1 MKRPHELTAVFDTDS
16 SQYLPPSG
24 FSFSHPTTTKR
35 IRTDRLYPNTIHFF
49 RSAQMSIYERIFK
62 SPGRQSTTDP
72 NALPKGRVCGG
83 GTENDT
89 FVRPVGIPRRPV
101 SLTPGSEGN
110 ILNELTVVKQHSV
123 STENLAWPP
132 RSTGGNVAQP
142 VLSSTPSAKLLTTPN
157 NSIPKTQ
164 DATPIERQLYRRL
177 LTQAALSTPP
187 VNRKHWDEGRPKA
200 TNTLTIVI
208 DDNEPTSGGQTSVIT
223 RCAIS
228 PIRFP
233 HEHATSSLSA
243 NEDLSLCRITKADG
257 ITEVADQEARAWL
270 KSCEQTPYLSEVW
283 LANLT
288 TSYQSKAKQ
297 RERERQLA
305 EAKLQHWEKQR
316 VADHKRRM
324 DNLEQRLACLL
335 LTPPVLSDPYLV
347 PQPIPIELP
356 YRPRKVLPVLP
367 ALPELTESQL
377 AEVDSALRGEGP
389 DVVLVENFRLS
400 VTRRELRTLSGTNW
414 LSDMVIN
421 FYMQLLYNRSQQ
433 STAPNGFDVLSKLPR
448 IAVMST
454 FFYPKL
460 TAPTGGG
467 YSSVRRWSRQL
478 ELCDQDLVL
487 IPIHDRG
494 MHWCLVCVDLRRKTL
509 TYYDS
514 MGSKNDNCLRTL
526 MSYLQS
532 EWQDKK
538 GQPLPDPESWTLINS
553 EDSVP
558 QQMNGSDCGVFTCT
572 YGEFLSRDAKL
583 TFSQDDMPGI
593 RKRMMYE
600 ILTQQLLTTGFK
612 VQSSV
617 S

>member
-1 MKRPHELTAVFDTDS
+1 MKRPHELAAVFDTNS
-16 SQYLPPSG
+16 SQYLPPSAL
-24 FSFSHPTTTKR
+24 SLSHPTTTKR
-35 IRTDRLYPNTIHFF
+35 IRTDRLHPNTIHFF

-62 SPGRQSTTDP
+62 SPGRQSTTDA
-72 NALPKGRVCGG
+72 NALPKGRACGG

-89 FVRPVGIPRRPV
+89 FLRPVGIPRRPV
-101 SLTPGSEGN
+101 SLTLGSEGN
-110 ILNELTVVKQHSV
+110 ILNELAVVKQQSV

-157 NSIPKTQ
+157 RSIPKTQ

-187 VNRKHWDEGRPKA
+187 VNRKHWDEGRSKA
-200 TNTLTIVI
+200 TNELTIVI
-208 DDNEPTSGGQTSVIT
+208 DDNEPTSGGQASVIT
-223 RCAIS
+223 RRAIS

-233 HEHATSSLSA
+233 HEHANSSSSA
-243 NEDLSLCRITKADG
+243 NE
-257 ITEVADQEARAWL
+257 EVADQEARAWL

-356 YRPRKVLPVLP
+356 YKPRRIVPVLP

-377 AEVDSALRGEGP
+377 AEVDTALRGEGP

-414 LSDMVIN
+414 LSDM
-421 FYMQLLYNRSQQ
+421 LLYNRSQQ
-433 STAPNGFDVLSKLPR
+433 SPSAPNGFDVLSKLPR

-478 ELCDQDLVL
+478 KLCDQDLVL

-494 MHWCLVCVDLRRKTL
+494 MHWCLAVVL
-509 TYYDS
+509 TAKPTHSANREHIRFHGFSDFAPCGPEAS
-514 MGSKNDNCLRTL
+514 VIS
-526 MSYLQS
+526 LQS
-532 EWQDKK
+532 YE
-538 GQPLPDPESWTLINS
+538 PESC
-553 EDSVP
+553 D
-558 QQMNGSDCGVFTCT
+558 
-572 YGEFLSRDAKL
+572 LSR
-583 TFSQDDMPGI
+583 
-593 RKRMMYE
+593 
-600 ILTQQLLTTGFK
+600 
-612 VQSSV
+612 
-617 S
+617 

>member
-1 MKRPHELTAVFDTDS
+1 MKRPHELAAVFDTNS
-16 SQYLPPSG
+16 SQYLPPSAL
-24 FSFSHPTTTKR
+24 SLSHPTTTKR
-35 IRTDRLYPNTIHFF
+35 IRTDRLHPNTIHFF

-62 SPGRQSTTDP
+62 SPGRQSTTDA
-72 NALPKGRVCGG
+72 NALPKGRACGG

-89 FVRPVGIPRRPV
+89 FLRPVGIPRRPV
-101 SLTPGSEGN
+101 SLTLGSEGN
-110 ILNELTVVKQHSV
+110 ILNELAVVKQQSV

-157 NSIPKTQ
+157 RSIPKTQ

-187 VNRKHWDEGRPKA
+187 VNRKHWDEGRSKA
-200 TNTLTIVI
+200 TNELTIVI
-208 DDNEPTSGGQTSVIT
+208 DDNEPTSGGQASVIT
-223 RCAIS
+223 RLITTEYYAS
-228 PIRFP
+228 NN
-233 HEHATSSLSA
+233 SA
-243 NEDLSLCRITKADG
+243 YLDLSLCRITKADG
-257 ITEVADQEARAWL
+257 VTEVADQEARAWL

-356 YRPRKVLPVLP
+356 YKPRRIVPVLH

-377 AEVDSALRGEGP
+377 AEVDTALRGEGP

-414 LSDMVIN
+414 LSDM
-421 FYMQLLYNRSQQ
+421 
-433 STAPNGFDVLSKLPR
+433 
-448 IAVMST
+448 
-454 FFYPKL
+454 
-460 TAPTGGG
+460 
-467 YSSVRRWSRQL
+467 
-478 ELCDQDLVL
+478 
-487 IPIHDRG
+487 
-494 MHWCLVCVDLRRKTL
+494 
-509 TYYDS
+509 
-514 MGSKNDNCLRTL
+514 
-526 MSYLQS
+526 
-532 EWQDKK
+532 
-538 GQPLPDPESWTLINS
+538 
-553 EDSVP
+553 
-558 QQMNGSDCGVFTCT
+558 
-572 YGEFLSRDAKL
+572 
-583 TFSQDDMPGI
+583 
-593 RKRMMYE
+593 
-600 ILTQQLLTTGFK
+600 
-612 VQSSV
+612 
-617 S
+617 